1 MAKKKKKFQA
11 KKNVVS
17 RKKHVAGQVKSKHI
31 AAQKIDWYQL
41 LFLTLLI
48 AIGFLIYSNTLQS
61 PFTFDDEQAIV
72 ENPSIRMTKLSI
84 NELIDGAIGWS
95 KNRPIAMVTFALNY
109 YLGEYNPL
117 GYHLVNIWIHIA
129 NGLLLYFFLKTT
141 LLLAINREN
150 LDTSLDNRTAVTIS
164 FFASLLWVVHPV
176 QTNSVTY
183 IVQRMSSLGAM
194 FYLLALLL
202 YVKGRLAQ
210 QKALA
215 RRNHP
220 TATNTNKKS
229 NNYYFLFAGCVM
241 ATLLSF
247 GCKESTVLLPLFI
260 LLYEWYFFQDLSTAW
275 LKTKFKYI
283 AVVLILLSIA
293 AIIYLGSDP
302 IEKIKSLKDFAEGHF
317 TIGQRLW
324 TQTRVV
330 IYYLGL
336 IVYPNPSRLN
346 LDYDFPL
353 SYSLIDPLT
362 TLLCLIIIIGLVFVG
377 IFLAKKQRLISFCIF
392 WFFGNLLIESSIIP
406 LAIIFE
412 HRLYLPSMM
421 VCLIAVILFFRY
433 IKPAWL
439 PVGIIIA
446 LVAIG
451 SYWTFERNKVWQD
464 SVTIWTDCTKKSPN
478 KARPYSNLGVALV
491 ERKMNEEAL
500 PNYLKALQINPN
512 YAQAHFGLA
521 ALLEDKGETNE
532 AIKHYRIALQ
542 IKPNYEKCHNNLGLV
557 LLEQD
562 QKEEAKKHFKKAI
575 EINPTFA
582 KAYNNL
588 GFAFY
593 KEGRINEAVELYNT
607 ALEIDPKSANA
618 LLNLGN
624 TMLMQGK
631 TEQAIDFFYKA
642 VKIKPDFAEAHN
654 NLGGQLLSQGKI
666 NVARR
671 HLVEALR
678 LDPDLAE
685 AHNNFGIILIQEGNL
700 EAAII
705 HFQDAVRIDPEFK
718 MAADNLKRALAIRN
732 SMVTRTE

>member
-1 MAKKKKKFQA
+1 MAKKKKKSQG
-11 KKNVVS
+11 KKSTVS
-17 RKKHVAGQVKSKHI
+17 RKKHVAVQVKSEHI
-31 AAQKIDWYQL
+31 AVQKKDWYQL

-48 AIGFLIYSNTLQS
+48 VIGFLIYSNTLQS
-61 PFTFDDEQAIV
+61 PFTFDDAQAIV

-84 NELIDGAIGWS
+84 DKLIEGAVGWS

-117 GYHLVNIWIHIA
+117 GYHLANILVHIT
-129 NGLLLYFFLKTT
+129 NGILLYFFLKTT
-141 LLLAINREN
+141 LLLAIKREI
-150 LDTSLDNRTAVTIS
+150 LDTRLDIRTATTVS
-164 FFASLLWVVHPV
+164 FFTALLWVAHPV

-183 IVQRMSSLGAM
+183 IVQRMNSLGAM

-202 YVKGRLAQ
+202 YVKGRLVQ

-220 TATNTNKKS
+220 NEINAKKKRK
-229 NNYYFLFAGCVM
+229 NYYYLFTGCVIS
-241 ATLLSF
+241 ALLSF
-247 GCKESTVLLPLFI
+247 GCKESTVVLPLFI

-275 LKTKFKYI
+275 LKTKLKYI
-283 AVVLILLSIA
+283 AVVLILLGSV

-302 IEKIKSLKDFAEGHF
+302 ISKIKSLKDFAEGHF

-330 IYYLGL
+330 IYYLSL
-336 IVYPNPSRLN
+336 LVYPNPSRLN

-353 SYSLIDPLT
+353 SYSLINPLST
-362 TLLCLIIIIGLVFVG
+362 MMCLFIIIGLVFVG

-433 IKPAWL
+433 VKPAWL
-439 PVGIIIA
+439 PVGIICA
-446 LVAIG
+446 LVALS

-478 KARPYSNLGVALV
+478 KARPYSNLAVALA

-512 YAQAHFGLA
+512 YVQAHFGLG
-521 ALLEDKGETNE
+521 ALLEEKGETNE
-532 AIKHYRIALQ
+532 AIKHYRTALQ
-542 IKPNYEKCHNNLGLV
+542 IKPNYVKCHNNLGLV
-557 LLEQD
+557 LLEQGK
-562 QKEEAKKHFKKAI
+562 KEEAKEHFRKALQ
-575 EINPTFA
+575 INPTFA
-582 KAYNNL
+582 KAYNSL
-588 GFAFY
+588 GLAFS
-593 KEGRINEAVELYNT
+593 KEGRINEAIELYNK
-607 ALEIDPKSANA
+607 ALKIDPKLAVA
-618 LLNLGN
+618 LSNLGN
-624 TMLMQGK
+624 AMLIIGK
-631 TEQAIDFFYKA
+631 TEQAINFFYNA

-666 NVARR
+666 DKARR

-718 MAADNLKRALAIRN
+718 MAAGNLKRALAIRN